1 MAQRANR
8 ERYILKQNEYDL
20 MMTIADNAD
29 DRCPMIVVGAR
40 QPDKCIPDEKYDY
53 RVNCAECIQRWL
65 NEESEG

>member
-1 MAQRANR
+1 
-8 ERYILKQNEYDL
+8 

-65 NEESEG
+65 NEESE